1 MAQEE
6 KSNNETAIETVG
18 RHEKQGGAPW
28 VGAGLG
34 LVGGVVGALAI
45 TFASPFFQTESQ
57 DNIAPQIEAQATQIQ
72 ALSARLEQ
80 MGEETSILNTDW
92 EKAATR
98 ILDTLATLDNQIRQ
112 VEDAAKNADKTASLA
127 TEIGQAQETQLQ
139 DLTEATVSLTEE
151 MDGLKN
157 RLEQI
162 EAQTVSSLNQLEQ
175 GQLGQ
180 EQVEQGQLDWDGQ
193 INTLKT
199 QIEALERQIGTL
211 PQIMQKLEAQGETF
225 STLIDGQNVSIES
238 IVADMTASFEQQ
250 KQAIETLTRHVAEI
264 KLAPPASDHSLAML
278 VAAQSL
284 KTAIDR
290 GGSYKGELQI
300 FAPLAPATFSV
311 ELLEK
316 YADSG
321 LPNIAELTSRFTK
334 LADEIAALDESLP
347 EDASLTDQLLQQGS
361 RLYSSRPVGE
371 VEGNDSAAI
380 AARMEVAIGQGD
392 LTRAL
397 NEARNLSPEAKALGS
412 DFLEMLLARENVDA
426 LLQRLIADLLQ
437 E

>member
-162 EAQTVSSLNQLEQ
+162 EAQTVSSLNQL
-175 GQLGQ
+175 
-180 EQVEQGQLDWDGQ
+180 EQGQLDWDGQ

-412 DFLEMLLARENVDA
+412 DFLETLLARENVDA